1 MGWWCVTY
9 SVQVDVYPAVRGL
22 LAPQRAPDNSL
33 ANSLFAHAEDIGGLL
48 ERHPTGW
55 LHRHPLGCLP
65 IIGGILPLRA
75 PFVPV
80 RRQRRGCEQAY
91 YGRGPGSWP
100 SYSLERA
107 DLGGWERAACVYTS
121 RTCPTTSGNT
131 DAGSS
136 LPLLR
141 PFVHLAH
148 QAIRPLVLGH
158 SHDRAHG

>member
-75 PFVPV
+75 PFPPV
-80 RRQRRGCEQAY
+80 RRQPRASGEAY
-91 YGRGPGSWP
+91 YGRGWMQATTSW
-100 SYSLERA
+100 SSRTSGTSG
-107 DLGGWERAACVYTS
+107 DTTS
-121 RTCPTTSGNT
+121 RSGPLSQPSPRLLSSPSRRLPTQASLFACSERSSSGE
-131 DAGSS
+131 S
-136 LPLLR
+136 
-141 PFVHLAH
+141 
-148 QAIRPLVLGH
+148 
-158 SHDRAHG
+158 

>member
-65 IIGGILPLRA
+65 LIGGILPLRA
-75 PFVPV
+75 PFLPV
-80 RRQRRGCEQAY
+80 RRRPRASEEAY
-91 YGRGPGSWP
+91 YGRGWMQATSSWL
-100 SYSLERA
+100 S
-107 DLGGWERAACVYTS
+107 CTS
-121 RTCPTTSGNT
+121 CAS
-131 DAGSS
+131 AGSCARSGPPSRPSPGPLS
-136 LPLLR
+136 LPSRRL
-141 PFVHLAH
+141 PTVESFTEVFDW
-148 QAIRPLVLGH
+148 LGWY
-158 SHDRAHG
+158 RLEPTL